1 MRLLYDYY
9 VIHIPCLSL
18 RYSFDNP
25 SEWYRGGIGNNEHD
39 LYVIVYFI
47 RTL

>member
-18 RYSFDNP
+18 RYPFGIP
-25 SEWYRGGIGNNEHD
+25 SEWYRGGIGMITDMIGRKYE
-39 LYVIVYFI
+39 L
-47 RTL
+47 